1 MVHLN
6 TNDLAHILE
15 QIRIAE
21 EHSRLIAE
29 GVDPGVALSQLV
41 TSPLIPYGLRTV
53 DGSFNNFQPGMER
66 FGSSDEVMTRLLI
79 RRQER
84 STIPSR
90 ASSRTLWRISR

>member
-21 EHSRLIAE
+21 EHSRLMAE

-41 TSPLIPYGLRTV
+41 TSPLIPMVCALWMAALTTSSLAWN
-53 DGSFNNFQPGMER
+53 GSEHRMR
-66 FGSSDEVMTRLLI
+66 
-79 RRQER
+79 
-84 STIPSR
+84 
-90 ASSRTLWRISR
+90 